1 MGATD
6 ASVINIL
13 IKKHFQISIS
23 DKCHFCADY
32 LFYFIFNL
40 FIIILSNWFRG
51 VLLAVEEK
59 KKSMS
64 ADFVTF
70 SSR

>member
-51 VLLAVEEK
+51 VAGSRRK
-59 KKSMS
+59 KKR
-64 ADFVTF
+64 V
-70 SSR
+70 